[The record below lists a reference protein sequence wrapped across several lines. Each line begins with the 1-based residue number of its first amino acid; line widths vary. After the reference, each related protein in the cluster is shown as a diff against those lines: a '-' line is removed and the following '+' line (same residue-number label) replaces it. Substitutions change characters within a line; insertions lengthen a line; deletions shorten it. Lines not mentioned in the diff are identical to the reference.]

1 MFKRFRAW
9 IKGHQLRPPTAEE
22 LKAER
27 ETKHIKDEAETT
39 HIAEREAMRSA
50 GR

>member
-1 MFKRFRAW
+1 VPGSKAVSRGRRR
-9 IKGHQLRPPTAEE
+9 QRRLQ
-22 LKAER
+22 AER

-39 HIAEREAMRSA
+39 HIEDREAMRSA